1 MRTWCPAIFVHPE
14 IVCGKQRT
22 VLEQG
27 ERPQQ
32 TGDQVVILPNF
43 LTQDPDGFIHVTGH
57 RVGLQHIIHYYQE
70 GFSPEMLAC
79 EYPSLPLAE
88 VHKVIAFYLENR
100 ADVERYIAD
109 CESLV
114 DEQRRSVKA
123 GPSIAELRQRLQ
135 TTRGM
140 DGP

>member
-1 MRTWCPAIFVHPE
+1 
-14 IVCGKQRT
+14 
-22 VLEQG
+22 
-27 ERPQQ
+27 
-32 TGDQVVILPNF
+32 VILPNF

-88 VHKVIAFYLENR
+88 VHKVIAYYLENR

-114 DEQRRSVKA
+114 DEQRRSGKV